1 MSSRYASAAKRA
13 LRTIQKGEKEEDER
27 RTLVALN
34 AKAAVYGL
42 TEDEESKRKQLAK
55 IYQDEEGRYYGGAK
69 KTSLDK
75 LTVKE
80 LQKKCSNKGI
90 KYSGLKKDELIKALR
105 K

>member
-13 LRTIQKGEKEEDER
+13 LRTLQKGEKEENER

-34 AKAAVYGL
+34 AKAVTLGL

-55 IYQDEEGRYYGGAK
+55 IYQDEEGRYQGGAK
-69 KTSLDK
+69 KSLDA

-80 LQKKCSNKGI
+80 LQKKCSAKGI